1 MATSKRNGALLL
13 LGLVIG
19 WYVAEKGWHRH
30 LFYVTVIA
38 ALVLAIWRL

>member
-1 MATSKRNGALLL
+1 MSKPRNFGVLL

-30 LFYVTVIA
+30 LMYLAVISVVIA
-38 ALVLAIWRL
+38 LLWR

>member
-1 MATSKRNGALLL
+1 MKSKGRSFIALL

-30 LFYVTVIA
+30 LFYLAVIVGLIA
-38 ALVLAIWRL
+38 ALRG